1 MLGAIFTLAT
11 LFGLIF
17 GLVLLF
23 LPTVIARSRSHPNA
37 GAIFLVNLF
46 FGWTFI
52 GWIVS
57 LVWACAR
64 TSSRPVLYAPQYP
77 TMQTTPQRPLVSAP
91 VGTILSPTT
100 SYGGRR

>member
-1 MLGAIFTLAT
+1 MLGAIFTLAS
-11 LFGLIF
+11 LFGLIV

-23 LPTVIARSRSHPNA
+23 LPTVVARSRNHPNA

-52 GWIVS
+52 GWVVS
-57 LVWACAR
+57 LLWACAR
-64 TSSRPVLYAPQYP
+64 ISRPVTYAPAYP
-77 TMQTTPQRPLVSAP
+77 AVQTTPQRPLVSAP
-91 VGTILSPTT
+91 VGTILSPTA

>member
-1 MLGAIFTLAT
+1 MLGAIFTFAT

-23 LPTVIARSRSHPNA
+23 LPTVVARSRNHPNA
-37 GAIFLVNLF
+37 AAIFLVNLF

-52 GWIVS
+52 GWMVS
-57 LVWACAR
+57 LLWACAR
-64 TSSRPVLYAPQYP
+64 TQRPIFYAPAYP
-77 TMQTTPQRPLVSAP
+77 AVQTTPQRPLVSAP

>member
-1 MLGAIFTLAT
+1 MLGAILTLAT

-23 LPTVIARSRSHPNA
+23 LPTVVARSRNHPNTS
-37 GAIFLVNLF
+37 AIFFVNLF

-52 GWIVS
+52 GWVVS
-57 LVWACAR
+57 LLWAFAR
-64 TSSRPVLYAPQYP
+64 TSRPVFYAPVYP
-77 TMQTTPQRPLVSAP
+77 AVQTTPQRPLLSHP

-100 SYGGRR
+100 SYGRR

>member
-1 MLGAIFTLAT
+1 MLGAIFTLAS
-11 LFGLIF
+11 LFGLVF

-23 LPTVIARSRSHPNA
+23 LPTLVARSRNHPSAN
-37 GAIFLVNLF
+37 AIFLVNLF
-46 FGWTFI
+46 AGWTFI

-57 LVWACAR
+57 LLWAFAR
-64 TSSRPVLYAPQYP
+64 ISRPVLYAPSYP
-77 TMQTTPQRPLVSAP
+77 AVQTTPQRPLVSAP

>member
-23 LPTVIARSRSHPNA
+23 LPTVVARSRNHPNTA
-37 GAIFLVNLF
+37 AIFLVNLL

-52 GWIVS
+52 GWVVS
-57 LVWACAR
+57 LLWAYAR
-64 TSSRPVLYAPQYP
+64 ISRPVFYAPAAYP
-77 TMQTTPQRPLVSAP
+77 AVQTTPQRPLVSAP

>member
-23 LPTVIARSRSHPNA
+23 LPTVVARLRNHPNA

-52 GWIVS
+52 GWVVS
-57 LVWACAR
+57 LLWACAR
-64 TSSRPVLYAPQYP
+64 TQRPVLYGRPYP
-77 TMQTTPQRPLVSAP
+77 AVATTPQRPLVSAP

>member
-1 MLGAIFTLAT
+1 MLGAIFTLAS

-23 LPTVIARSRSHPNA
+23 LPTLVARSRNHPNTF
-37 GAIFLVNLF
+37 AIFLANLL
-46 FGWTFI
+46 FGWTFV
-52 GWIVS
+52 GWVIS
-57 LVWACAR
+57 LLWACAR
-64 TSSRPVLYAPQYP
+64 TSRPVFYAPVYP
-77 TMQTTPQRPLVSAP
+77 AVQTTPQRPLVSAP

>member
-23 LPTVIARSRSHPNA
+23 LPTLVARSRNHPNTF
-37 GAIFLVNLF
+37 AIFLVNLL
-46 FGWTFI
+46 FGWTFV
-52 GWIVS
+52 GWVVS
-57 LVWACAR
+57 LLWASTR
-64 TSSRPVLYAPQYP
+64 TSRSVFYAPAYP
-77 TMQTTPQRPLVSAP
+77 AVHTTPQRPLVSAP
-91 VGTILSPTT
+91 LGTILSPTT

>member
-23 LPTVIARSRSHPNA
+23 LPTVVARSRNHPHA
-37 GAIFLVNLF
+37 GNIFLVNLF

-52 GWIVS
+52 GWVVS
-57 LVWACAR
+57 LLWACAR
-64 TSSRPVLYAPQYP
+64 TSRPVFYVPQYP
-77 TMQTTPQRPLVSAP
+77 TMPTTLQRPLVSAP
-91 VGTILSPTT
+91 VGTILSPT
-100 SYGGRR
+100 SYSGRR

>member
-23 LPTVIARSRSHPNA
+23 LPTLIARSRNHPNVR
-37 GAIFLVNLF
+37 AIFLVNLF

-52 GWIVS
+52 GWVVS
-57 LVWACAR
+57 LLWASAGR
-64 TSSRPVLYAPQYP
+64 PRPVLYGQPYP
-77 TMQTTPQRPLVSAP
+77 AVAATPPRPLVTAP

>member
-1 MLGAIFTLAT
+1 MLGAIFSLAT

-23 LPTVIARSRSHPNA
+23 LPTVVARSRNHPHA

-52 GWIVS
+52 GWVVS
-57 LVWACAR
+57 LLWACAR
-64 TSSRPVLYAPQYP
+64 TSRRVLYAPQYP
-77 TMQTTPQRPLVSAP
+77 MMQTTPQRPLVSAP
-91 VGTILSPTT
+91 VGTILTPTT
-100 SYGGRR
+100 SFGGRR

>member
-23 LPTVIARSRSHPNA
+23 LPTVVARSRNHPNTLV
-37 GAIFLVNLF
+37 IFLVNLF
-46 FGWTFI
+46 FGWTFV
-52 GWIVS
+52 GWVVS
-57 LVWACAR
+57 LLWACAR
-64 TSSRPVLYAPQYP
+64 VPHPMLYRRPYP
-77 TMQTTPQRPLVSAP
+77 SVTTTPQRPLVSAP